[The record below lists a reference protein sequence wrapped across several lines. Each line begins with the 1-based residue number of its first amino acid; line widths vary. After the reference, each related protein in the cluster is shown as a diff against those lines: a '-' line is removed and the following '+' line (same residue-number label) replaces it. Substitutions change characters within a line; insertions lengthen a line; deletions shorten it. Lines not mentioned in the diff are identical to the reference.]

1 MNQIINIVKLDVDEI
16 EIKGKKYLVNDGIR
30 KLAKKIY
37 RLYFILIGI
46 MCVIADRIAMMIG
59 FNGFLEEMTVIIVL
73 LVIFNVIMDYIV
85 KMILLKQVA

>member
-1 MNQIINIVKLDVDEI
+1 MNQIINIVKLDVNEI

-46 MCVIADRIAMMIG
+46 MCVIGDRIAMMIG

-85 KMILLKQVA
+85 KMILLKKVA